1 MLGIGRAFSYLPQQ
15 VGHQNL
21 ATLGLIHY
29 PGGHNHGRAEVVFF
43 LFDHFAQV
51 KADANISRGDYRSDV
66 LADFA
71 GGAFSR
77 DKYSWPTALIEV
89 RDIFTI
95 SGSDSGEDTVIGS
108 QLMVSDDAGGIDSWT
123 LP

>member
-1 MLGIGRAFSYLPQQ
+1 MLGIGRAFSHLPQQ

-29 PGGHNHGRAEVVFF
+29 PGGHNRGRAEVVFF

-66 LADFA
+66 LADSA
-71 GGAFSR
+71 GGAFPR